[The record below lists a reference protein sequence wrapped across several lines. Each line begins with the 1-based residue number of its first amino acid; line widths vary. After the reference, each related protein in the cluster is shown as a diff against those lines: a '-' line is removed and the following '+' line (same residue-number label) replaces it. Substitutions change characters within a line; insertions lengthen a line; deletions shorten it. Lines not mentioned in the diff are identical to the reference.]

1 MLLQKLIHSQDDVIT
16 DDGQN
21 VVITHGVSEVTCG
34 GEYTICG
41 RAIPD
46 SSLIY
51 DGFEAVGE
59 SYRGSINK
67 CECKYCLEIIRYF
80 KSLR

>member
-1 MLLQKLIHSQDDVIT
+1 MIHTSNDVMT

-21 VVITHGVSEVTCG
+21 TVITHGVSEVTCG

-46 SSLIY
+46 SCLIY
-51 DGFEAVGE
+51 EGFEAIGK
-59 SYRGSINK
+59 SYRGSISK
-67 CECKYCLEIIRYF
+67 CECKDCLKIIRYY

>member
-1 MLLQKLIHSQDDVIT
+1 MLLQKLIHSQEDILT

-21 VVITHGVSEVTCG
+21 AIITHGVNEINLG
-34 GEYTICG
+34 GEFTICG

-46 SSLIY
+46 SNLNY
-51 DGFEAVGE
+51 EGFEAVGE
-59 SYRGSINK
+59 SYRGSISK
-67 CECKYCLEIIRYF
+67 CECKDCIKTIRYF